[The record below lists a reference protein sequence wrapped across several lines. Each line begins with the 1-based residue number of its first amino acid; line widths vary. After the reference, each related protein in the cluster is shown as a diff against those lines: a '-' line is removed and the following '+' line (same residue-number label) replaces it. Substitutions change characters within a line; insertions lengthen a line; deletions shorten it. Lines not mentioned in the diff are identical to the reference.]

1 MRNFLKTRIT
11 FTFYKIAFLFVV
23 FLPLLVGCS
32 TKFDDLV
39 RQKIEGISF
48 VYPVNEQ
55 QALDIS
61 RKVFLKKGARKAEI
75 EESKS
80 DRTINWVGVLV
91 VTIEPLDSSNTR
103 ITANQPPGACSP
115 TTPLITEKQFHESF
129 SEILNLMKPITLQ

>member
-1 MRNFLKTRIT
+1 MRIFLKTTTI
-11 FTFYKIAFLFVV
+11 TFYKITFLFVI
-23 FLPLLVGCS
+23 FLPLFAGCS

-39 RQKIEGISF
+39 RQKTEGMSF

-55 QALDIS
+55 QALNIS

-80 DRTINWVGVLV
+80 DRTINWVGVLL
-91 VTIEPLDSSNTR
+91 VTIEPLDNSNTR
-103 ITANQPPGACSP
+103 ITANQSPGACSP
-115 TTPLITEKQFHESF
+115 TAPLITEKQFHENF